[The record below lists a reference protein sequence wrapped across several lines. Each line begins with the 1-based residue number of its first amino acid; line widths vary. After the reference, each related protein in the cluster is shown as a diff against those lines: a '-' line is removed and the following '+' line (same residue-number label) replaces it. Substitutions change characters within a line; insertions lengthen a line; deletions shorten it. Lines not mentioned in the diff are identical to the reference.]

1 MNDPLP
7 LSPLFTPTAQRPL
20 LGMSVLVVEDSSFAS
35 DALRMMCVRS
45 GARIRRADSLA
56 AAHRHLKTY
65 LPSVVI
71 VDLGLPDGSGSE
83 LIEELANTSPR
94 VEVLLATSG
103 DEFSEEIAMAAGA
116 DGFLAKPLPSLAQ
129 FQSEILSRLPP
140 ERRPKGPRRL
150 PVEEVEVDPVAL
162 RDDLLHAADTLATHP
177 EDAAVVDYVAQFLS
191 SVAHSAQDETLL
203 RAVKTISAAQHSGAA
218 LASDVAHLDDLLKS
232 RLETATV
239 I

>member
-20 LGMSVLVVEDSSFAS
+20 LGMAVLVVEDSRFAS

-65 LPSVVI
+65 MPSVVI
-71 VDLGLPDGSGSE
+71 VDLGLPDGSGTE
-83 LIEELANTSPR
+83 LIEELAQATPR

-103 DEFSEEIAMAAGA
+103 DDFSEEAAMAAGA
-116 DGFLAKPLPSLAQ
+116 DGFIAKPLTGLAQ
-129 FQSEILSRLPP
+129 FQSEILSRLPKD
-140 ERRPKGPRRL
+140 RQPKGPRRL
-150 PVEEVEVDPVAL
+150 PEDVMEADPVAL
-162 RDDLLHAADTLATHP
+162 RDDLLHASDTLSTHP
-177 EDAAVVDYVAQFLS
+177 GDAHVVDYVAQFLS
-191 SVAHSAQDETLL
+191 SIAHSARDDALL
-203 RAVKTISAAQHSGAA
+203 GAVKTVSAAQHSGAE
-218 LASDVAHLDDLLKS
+218 LAKDVSRLNDLLKH
-232 RLETATV
+232 RLEETAV